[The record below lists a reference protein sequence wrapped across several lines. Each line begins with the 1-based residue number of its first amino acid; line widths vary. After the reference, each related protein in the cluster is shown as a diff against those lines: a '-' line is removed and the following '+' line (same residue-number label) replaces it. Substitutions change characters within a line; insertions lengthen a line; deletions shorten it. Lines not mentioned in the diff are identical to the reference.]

1 MRGFS
6 SVGQSIRLITGRSW
20 VQVPE
25 APHLEITSPYPDS
38 SAGQSTGL
46 LSRWSQVRIL
56 LGVLGQVMD
65 IKAELARRLREEFD
79 FEEVVES
86 TAAILRGENVKKT
99 YKYEKGVRTLY
110 SETVTVKVQDRAKGL
125 ILLDAVAYNGEL
137 GLSPKKVDQ
146 GSIGELY
153 NRFNATVDNRIVHV
167 DDE

>member
-1 MRGFS
+1 
-6 SVGQSIRLITGRSW
+6 
-20 VQVPE
+20 
-25 APHLEITSPYPDS
+25 
-38 SAGQSTGL
+38 
-46 LSRWSQVRIL
+46 
-56 LGVLGQVMD
+56 MD